1 MFLYPSAIIPLNHST
16 EQTASKYVHEV
27 CLGAYVNSLYMV
39 PMLIV
44 FISNVL
50 IPVVTTA
57 FLWFKVLV

>member
-1 MFLYPSAIIPLNHST
+1 MKVDTAISFLEKRKLMCT
-16 EQTASKYVHEV
+16 QKYVHEV
-27 CLGAYVNSLYMV
+27 CLGAYVNSLYRV

-50 IPVVTTA
+50 IPVATTA